1 MSSES
6 AVIHSQL
13 IATQSRSLLLPN
25 TAIAEI
31 VRYTEPQPA
40 ADPAPDWLLG
50 TMVWRGLRI
59 PVVSYERASGEAV
72 AEYDSSARIAV
83 LNAVHSGAAL
93 QFYAIVIRHNPRLL
107 KVLRDD
113 IRKESGADREKF
125 QLQQVVVK
133 DITATIPDLAA
144 FEQLI
149 SDAGIQTERVH

>member
-50 TMVWRGLRI
+50 TMVWRGLRDRKS
-59 PVVSYERASGEAV
+59 VV
-72 AEYDSSARIAV
+72 
-83 LNAVHSGAAL
+83 
-93 QFYAIVIRHNPRLL
+93 
-107 KVLRDD
+107 
-113 IRKESGADREKF
+113 
-125 QLQQVVVK
+125 
-133 DITATIPDLAA
+133 
-144 FEQLI
+144 
-149 SDAGIQTERVH
+149 

>member
-40 ADPAPDWLLG
+40 NPAPDWLLG

-72 AEYDSSARIAV
+72 TEYDSSARIAV
-83 LNAVHSGAAL
+83 LNGVHSGAAL
-93 QFYAIVIRHNPRLL
+93 QFYAIVIRNNPRLL

-113 IRKESGADREKF
+113 ICKESGADREKF

-133 DITATIPDLAA
+133 DVTATIPDLAA